1 VACLFMAKAAKLLA
15 GLQDQSGFGFVIR
28 RTHTNINTHSERGS
42 GKAHAHYAN
51 ITPTMVLVG

>member
-1 VACLFMAKAAKLLA
+1 MAKAAKLLA

-28 RTHTNINTHSERGS
+28 RTHTNTNTHSERGS